1 VVVNDNTKLV
11 QATST
16 APIGDVAR
24 VNYLHDQLG
33 NMAFSVPA
41 SGTPGTGGA
50 LSGTVT
56 DLIAQAMDF
65 QGGTVAAAQ
74 ADASSHSG
82 AMDALNSRM
91 TSEYGVDINSEMARL
106 VQLQAAYSA
115 NARIVTVAQ
124 NLVDA
129 LLQAVTG

>member
-1 VVVNDNTKLV
+1 
-11 QATST
+11 
-16 APIGDVAR
+16 
-24 VNYLHDQLG
+24 
-33 NMAFSVPA
+33 
-41 SGTPGTGGA
+41 
-50 LSGTVT
+50 
-56 DLIAQAMDF
+56 
-65 QGGTVAAAQ
+65 
-74 ADASSHSG
+74 
-82 AMDALNSRM
+82 M

>member
-1 VVVNDNTKLV
+1 VANDNTKLV

-24 VNYLHDQLG
+24 VNFLHDQLG
-33 NMAFSVPA
+33 SMAFSVPA
-41 SGTPGTGGA
+41 SGVPGAGGA

-56 DLIAQAMDF
+56 DLISQAMDF

-74 ADASSHSG
+74 SDAASHSG